1 MISAVLDT
9 NVLASG
15 TVTATTPPGQIL
27 DAWRAGQF
35 ELITSEHIIEE
46 LGQTFQKP
54 YFKNHLNNSDIASFI
69 DLLQNEA
76 IVTPI
81 TVRIKG
87 VATHPEDDLTIAAAL
102 SAKADYLV
110 TGDQP
115 LLHKVGNSYR
125 GITILTPSD
134 FLKTLQQAQVESSGD

>member
-15 TVTATTPPGQIL
+15 TVTAANAPGQIL
-27 DAWRAGQF
+27 NAWHAGQF
-35 ELITSEHIIEE
+35 ELVTSEHIIEE
-46 LGQTFQKP
+46 LSRTFLKP
-54 YFKNHLNNSDIASFI
+54 YFQKRLSSKATANFI

-76 IVTPI
+76 FITPI
-81 TVRIKG
+81 IIKVQG
-87 VATHPEDDLTIAAAL
+87 VATHPEDDLTIATAL

-115 LLHKVGNSYR
+115 LINKVENSYQ
-125 GITILTPSD
+125 GVTLTTPND
-134 FLKTLQQAQVESSGD
+134 FLKILQQVS

>member
-1 MISAVLDT
+1 MISAVIDT

-15 TVTATTPPGQIL
+15 TVTSATPTGQIL

-35 ELITSEHIIEE
+35 ELVTSAHIIEE
-46 LGQTFQKP
+46 LTRTFQKT
-54 YFKNHLNNSDIASFI
+54 YFRNRLSNKATANFI

-76 IVTPI
+76 FVTPI
-81 TVRIKG
+81 IVKVQG
-87 VATHPEDDLTIAAAL
+87 VATHPEDDLTIATAL

-115 LLHKVGNSYR
+115 LLRKVGNSYR
-125 GITILTPSD
+125 GITLANPND
-134 FLKTLQQAQVESSGD
+134 FLKILQKIS

>member
-15 TVTATTPPGQIL
+15 TISAENAPGQIV
-27 DAWRAGQF
+27 DAWHARKF
-35 ELITSEHIIEE
+35 ELVTSAHIIDE
-46 LGQTFQKP
+46 LSRTFQKP
-54 YFKNHLNNSDIASFI
+54 YFKNQLTNQAVTNFI

-76 IVTPI
+76 FVTPI
-81 TVRIKG
+81 TVQVQG
-87 VATHPEDDLTIAAAL
+87 VATHPEDDLTIATAL

-115 LLHKVGNSYR
+115 LLNKVGNSYR
-125 GITILTPSD
+125 GVTFTTPSD
-134 FLKTLQQAQVESSGD
+134 FLKILK